1 MELIVGLIILGLILI
16 SFELIVPGGILGI
29 LGFAAY
35 VGACAL
41 VYQDHG
47 IGPALGTFFSI
58 GLITLIVVIIEFRFI
73 PKTKLGSKLFLK
85 SRNESKNVQIQAG
98 DEIIGKTGKSLTTLA
113 PSGIVSIEGES
124 YEAFSRS
131 GLIEKDTAISVVGHD
146 NFRLIV
152 TKSTNP

>member
-1 MELIVGLIILGLILI
+1 MELIAGLIILGLILI
-16 SFELIVPGGILGI
+16 SFELIVPGGVLGL

-35 VGACAL
+35 IGAYSL

-47 IGPALGTFFSI
+47 IGPALGTFFGT
-58 GLITLIVVIIEFRFI
+58 GLLTLIVLLIEFRFI

-85 SRNESKNVQIQAG
+85 SRNESKIEQIQATDG
-98 DEIIGKTGKSLTTLA
+98 IIGKPGISLTTLA
-113 PSGIVSIEGES
+113 PSGMISVEGKS

-131 GLIEKDTAISVVGHD
+131 GLIEKNTAISVVGHD